1 MGKKSGKKA
10 GKKAEVNKE
19 ILSLRIT
26 GRPARILQCAYAL
39 SEGKRS
45 YSDILDEWTDYLE
58 SPTDKL
64 IKAIDNLETV
74 CKTNFNP
81 DTSKMV
87 ELLRPIIIQ
96 SSKGSYDPK
105 AFKKV
110 ILEFMKSQKRKND
123 G

>member
-10 GKKAEVNKE
+10 GANKE
-19 ILSLRIT
+19 ILTVRIT
-26 GRPARILQCAYAL
+26 GKPARILQHAYGL
-39 SEGKRS
+39 CGGKRS
-45 YSDILDEWTDYLE
+45 YSEILEEWTDYLE

-64 IKAIDNLETV
+64 IKAIDNLENT
-74 CKTNFNP
+74 CKNNFNP
-81 DTSKMV
+81 DTFEMV

-96 SSKGSYDPK
+96 STKGNYDPK
-105 AFKKV
+105 AFKKL

>member
-10 GKKAEVNKE
+10 AVNKE
-19 ILSLRIT
+19 RLTVCIT
-26 GRPARILQCAYAL
+26 GKPARILQYSYEL
-39 SEGKRS
+39 SQGKRS
-45 YSDILDEWTDYLE
+45 YSEIIEDWTDYLE
-58 SPTDKL
+58 NPTDKL

-96 SSKGSYDPK
+96 STKGNYDPK
-105 AFKKV
+105 EFKKL
-110 ILEFMKSQKRKND
+110 ILEFMKSQKGKED
-123 G
+123 